1 MYGVFK
7 LLNIS
12 YKSVYMS
19 KLYKRYNE
27 LKATNDNQL
36 YLFKSG
42 MFFIF
47 LDNDAKLI
55 SNELNL
61 KLTKLNDNIVKCG
74 FPINSFEKYSNL
86 LKERGFEFSIIDE
99 NSSIVTSTSNYLSN
113 IEIVNMINKIK
124 SMDINKTSPI
134 QAFNIL
140 SSFKKI
146 LGDKN
151 EYENK

>member
-1 MYGVFK
+1 
-7 LLNIS
+7 
-12 YKSVYMS
+12 
-19 KLYKRYNE
+19 
-27 LKATNDNQL
+27 
-36 YLFKSG
+36 

-47 LDNDAKLI
+47 LDSDAKLV

-124 SMDINKTSPI
+124 NMDINKTSPI

-140 SSFKKI
+140 SNFKKI

>member
-1 MYGVFK
+1 
-7 LLNIS
+7 
-12 YKSVYMS
+12 MS

-47 LDNDAKLI
+47 LDNDAKLV

-61 KLTKLNDNIVKCG
+61 KLTKLNDTIVKCG

-99 NSSIVTSTSNYLSN
+99 NTSIVTSTSNYLNN

-124 SMDINKTSPI
+124 NVDINKTSPMV
-134 QAFNIL
+134 L
-140 SSFKKI
+140 
-146 LGDKN
+146 
-151 EYENK
+151 E

>member
-1 MYGVFK
+1 
-7 LLNIS
+7 
-12 YKSVYMS
+12 MS

-99 NSSIVTSTSNYLSN
+99 KSSIVTSTSNYLSN

-124 SMDINKTSPI
+124 NMDINKTSPI

-140 SSFKKI
+140 SNLKKI

>member
-1 MYGVFK
+1 
-7 LLNIS
+7 
-12 YKSVYMS
+12 MS
-19 KLYKRYNE
+19 KLYKKYNE
-27 LKATNDNQL
+27 LKSTNNNQL

-42 MFFIF
+42 MFLIF
-47 LDNDAKLI
+47 LDNDAKLV

-74 FPINSFEKYSNL
+74 FPINSFEKYSKL
-86 LKERGFEFSIIDE
+86 LKEKGFDFSIIDE
-99 NSSIVTSTSNYLSN
+99 NYSIVTSTSNYISN
-113 IEIVNMINKIK
+113 IEIINIINKIK
-124 SMDINKTSPI
+124 KMDINKTSPI

-140 SSFKKI
+140 SNFQKI

>member
-1 MYGVFK
+1 
-7 LLNIS
+7 
-12 YKSVYMS
+12 MS
-19 KLYKRYNE
+19 KLYKIYNE

-36 YLFKSG
+36 YLFKAG
-42 MFFIF
+42 IFFIF
-47 LDNDAKLI
+47 LDNDAKLV
-55 SNELNL
+55 SNELDL

-99 NSSIVTSTSNYLSN
+99 NSSIVTSTSDYLNN
-113 IEIVNMINKIK
+113 IEIVNTINKIK
-124 SMDINKTSPI
+124 NIDINKISPI

-140 SSFKKI
+140 SNFKKI

-151 EYENK
+151 KYENK

>member
-1 MYGVFK
+1 
-7 LLNIS
+7 
-12 YKSVYMS
+12 MS
-19 KLYKRYNE
+19 KLYKTYLI
-27 LKATNDNQL
+27 LKNQDKNTL

-42 MFFIF
+42 MFLIF

-74 FPINSFEKYSNL
+74 FPINSFEKYSKL
-86 LKERGFEFSIIDE
+86 LKEKGFDFSIIDE
-99 NSSIVTSTSNYLSN
+99 NYSIVTSTSNYLSN
-113 IEIVNMINKIK
+113 IEIVNIINKIK
-124 SMDINKTSPI
+124 KMDINKTSPI

-140 SSFKKI
+140 SNFQKI

>member
-1 MYGVFK
+1 
-7 LLNIS
+7 
-12 YKSVYMS
+12 MS
-19 KLYKRYNE
+19 KLYRRYNE
-27 LKATNDNQL
+27 LKSTNDNQL

-42 MFFIF
+42 MFFVF

-124 SMDINKTSPI
+124 NMDINKT
-134 QAFNIL
+134 
-140 SSFKKI
+140 
-146 LGDKN
+146 
-151 EYENK
+151 

>member
-1 MYGVFK
+1 
-7 LLNIS
+7 
-12 YKSVYMS
+12 MS
-19 KLYKRYNE
+19 KLYKKYNE
-27 LKATNDNQL
+27 LKSTNNNQL

-42 MFFIF
+42 MFLIF
-47 LDNDAKLI
+47 LDNDAKLV

-74 FPINSFEKYSNL
+74 FPINSFEKYSKL
-86 LKERGFEFSIIDE
+86 LKEKGFDFSIIDE
-99 NSSIVTSTSNYLSN
+99 NYSIVTSTSNYLSN
-113 IEIVNMINKIK
+113 IEIVNIINKIK
-124 SMDINKTSPI
+124 KMDINKTSPI

-140 SSFKKI
+140 SNFQKI

>member
-1 MYGVFK
+1 
-7 LLNIS
+7 
-12 YKSVYMS
+12 MS
-19 KLYKRYNE
+19 KLYKKYNE

-99 NSSIVTSTSNYLSN
+99 NSSIITSTSNYLSI

-124 SMDINKTSPI
+124 DIDINKTFLI

-140 SSFKKI
+140 SNFKKI

>member
-1 MYGVFK
+1 
-7 LLNIS
+7 
-12 YKSVYMS
+12 MS
-19 KLYKRYNE
+19 KLYKKYNE
-27 LKATNDNQL
+27 LKNTNANQL

-55 SNELNL
+55 SKEINL

-74 FPINSFEKYSNL
+74 FPVNSFKKYSDL

-99 NSSIVTSTSNYLSN
+99 NSSVVTSTSNYLNN
-113 IEIVNMINKIK
+113 IEIVNIINKIK
-124 SMDINKTSPI
+124 NIDIDRTSPI

-140 SSFKKI
+140 SNFKKL
-146 LGDKN
+146 LGDETKL
-151 EYENK
+151 

>member
-1 MYGVFK
+1 
-7 LLNIS
+7 
-12 YKSVYMS
+12 MS

-27 LKATNDNQL
+27 LKATNENQL

-47 LDNDAKLI
+47 LDNDAKLV

-61 KLTKLNDNIVKCG
+61 KLTKLNDNVVKCG
-74 FPINSFEKYSNL
+74 FPVNSFQKYSNL

-99 NSSIVTSTSNYLSN
+99 NSSVVTSASNYLNN
-113 IEIVNMINKIK
+113 IEIVNTINKIK
-124 SMDINKTSPI
+124 NIDIDRISPM

-140 SSFKKI
+140 SNFKNL
-146 LGDKN
+146 LGDESKV
-151 EYENK
+151 ENK

>member
-1 MYGVFK
+1 
-7 LLNIS
+7 
-12 YKSVYMS
+12 MS

-47 LDNDAKLI
+47 LDNDAKLV

-61 KLTKLNDNIVKCG
+61 KLTKLNDTIVKCG
-74 FPINSFEKYSNL
+74 FPIK
-86 LKERGFEFSIIDE
+86 FSIIDE
-99 NSSIVTSTSNYLSN
+99 NTSIVTSTSNYLNN

-124 SMDINKTSPI
+124 NVDINKTSPI

-140 SSFKKI
+140 SNFKKI

>member
-1 MYGVFK
+1 
-7 LLNIS
+7 
-12 YKSVYMS
+12 MS

-47 LDNDAKLI
+47 LDNDAKLV

-99 NSSIVTSTSNYLSN
+99 NSSIVTST
-113 IEIVNMINKIK
+113 VFVK
-124 SMDINKTSPI
+124 
-134 QAFNIL
+134 
-140 SSFKKI
+140 
-146 LGDKN
+146 
-151 EYENK
+151 

>member
-1 MYGVFK
+1 
-7 LLNIS
+7 
-12 YKSVYMS
+12 MS

-99 NSSIVTSTSNYLSN
+99 NSSIVTSTSNYLNN
-113 IEIVNMINKIK
+113 IEIVNMINKGNVESWARNGWRASSGEEVK
-124 SMDINKTSPI
+124 MKALWKRLY
-134 QAFNIL
+134 AFMSIH
-140 SSFKKI
+140 
-146 LGDKN
+146 KN
-151 EYENK
+151 LK

>member
-1 MYGVFK
+1 
-7 LLNIS
+7 
-12 YKSVYMS
+12 MS

-42 MFFIF
+42 IFFIL
-47 LDNDAKLI
+47 LDTDAKLV
-55 SNELNL
+55 SNKLDL

-74 FPINSFEKYSNL
+74 FPINSFEKYSKL
-86 LKERGFEFSIIDE
+86 LIERGFEFSIIDE
-99 NSSIVTSTSNYLSN
+99 NSSIVTSTSIYLNN

-124 SMDINKTSPI
+124 GIDINKTSPI

-140 SSFKKI
+140 FNFKKI